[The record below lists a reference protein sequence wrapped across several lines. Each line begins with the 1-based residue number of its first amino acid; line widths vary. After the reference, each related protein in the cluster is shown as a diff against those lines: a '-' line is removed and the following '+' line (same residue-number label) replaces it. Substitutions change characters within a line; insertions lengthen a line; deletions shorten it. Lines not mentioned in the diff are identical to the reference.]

1 MERQVAIYLKDIS
14 LLRQKFLNSLTVR
27 EMSLETRLQGTR
39 NSYAIKLYFSFN
51 DQLVVKLLNKNINFL
66 KDAIFLCK
74 EDFLLVSKILSY
86 IYGYLCNIWTH
97 IHSKLAFTVERKVK
111 VNLVPLSSLTHERW
125 LEHNMK
131 FYTEF

>member
-86 IYGYLCNIWTH
+86 IYGYLCNI
-97 IHSKLAFTVERKVK
+97 
-111 VNLVPLSSLTHERW
+111 
-125 LEHNMK
+125 
-131 FYTEF
+131 

>member
-39 NSYAIKLYFSFN
+39 NSYAIKLYCSFN

-74 EDFLLVSKILSY
+74 ADFLLVSKILSY
-86 IYGYLCNIWTH
+86 IYGYLCNI
-97 IHSKLAFTVERKVK
+97 
-111 VNLVPLSSLTHERW
+111 
-125 LEHNMK
+125 
-131 FYTEF
+131 

>member
-51 DQLVVKLLNKNINFL
+51 DQLVVKLLNENINFL

-86 IYGYLCNIWTH
+86 IYGYLCNI
-97 IHSKLAFTVERKVK
+97 
-111 VNLVPLSSLTHERW
+111 
-125 LEHNMK
+125 
-131 FYTEF
+131 

>member
-1 MERQVAIYLKDIS
+1 
-14 LLRQKFLNSLTVR
+14 
-27 EMSLETRLQGTR
+27 MSLETRLQGTR

-111 VNLVPLSSLTHERW
+111 VNLVPLSSLTHER
-125 LEHNMK
+125 
-131 FYTEF
+131 

>member
-51 DQLVVKLLNKNINFL
+51 DQLVIKLLNKNINFL

-86 IYGYLCNIWTH
+86 IYGYLCNI
-97 IHSKLAFTVERKVK
+97 
-111 VNLVPLSSLTHERW
+111 
-125 LEHNMK
+125 
-131 FYTEF
+131 

>member
-74 EDFLLVSKILSY
+74 ADFLLVSKILSY
-86 IYGYLCNIWTH
+86 IYGYLCNI
-97 IHSKLAFTVERKVK
+97 
-111 VNLVPLSSLTHERW
+111 
-125 LEHNMK
+125 
-131 FYTEF
+131 